1 MILNTY
7 IFLLTKTYMCDIYIN
22 KKVLFNKKKYLNI
35 FDVYM
40 DYYKIIIDLETK
52 LYNKNI
58 ELKLI
63 EQEYLSIILIIRTN
77 VVLGNTISD
86 LINYGI
92 PL

>member
-7 IFLLTKTYMCDIYIN
+7 IILLTKTYMCDIYIN

-35 FDVYM
+35 FDAYM
-40 DYYKIIIDLETK
+40 DYYKINIDLETK
-52 LYNKNI
+52 LYTKNI

-63 EQEYLSIILIIRTN
+63 EQEYLSIMLIIRTN

>member
-1 MILNTY
+1 
-7 IFLLTKTYMCDIYIN
+7 
-22 KKVLFNKKKYLNI
+22 
-35 FDVYM
+35 M
-40 DYYKIIIDLETK
+40 DYYKINIDLETK
-52 LYNKNI
+52 LYTKNI

-63 EQEYLSIILIIRTN
+63 EQEYLSIMLIIRTN